1 MIPSAELQAR
11 PTLST
16 AILPMPLCLS
26 PPSPQRM
33 VSSGFLVLW
42 GWLMLTPGALAQA
55 PATPIPRFTPL
66 FPFQNPPFPPPE
78 SNGNGS
84 SSNPQGSA
92 RLVGQV
98 SNSVGQPVVGAQ
110 VQLEGGENPNQPIQ
124 TDERGA
130 FELNHAEAGR
140 RLLTVWHPDYE
151 LAEKEILLQA
161 GLTTPVDVVLQV
173 PIQPQPRRRLGILG
187 VGGLE
192 QTQLL
197 GQRLTLEAVRLGLIS
212 DGEMVVPLDNR
223 RIQPILREVGWPI
236 YELFEW
242 DRRKPEAVAQFFDYL
257 GLEAIVI
264 ARVDILT
271 RPASPTELSLRSRSR
286 LELWRFDEQGNL
298 VVEVLAE
305 ASRDQVERSNL
316 NAAELAQL
324 YQIQVTQMA
333 SEVGSRWQE
342 NHPLAQYLEPAAGE
356 APPPPSRLD
365 TTVELRIPAAT
376 PSATP

>member
-1 MIPSAELQAR
+1 MF
-11 PTLST
+11 
-16 AILPMPLCLS
+16 
-26 PPSPQRM
+26 
-33 VSSGFLVLW
+33 SGAW
-42 GWLMLTPGALAQA
+42 AQA
-55 PATPIPRFTPL
+55 PATPIPRLTPL
-66 FPFQNPPFPPPE
+66 FPFQNPPFPPV
-78 SNGNGS
+78 NGNGPQ
-84 SSNPQGSA
+84 SNPQGSA
-92 RLVGQV
+92 RVVGQV

-110 VQLEGGENPNQPIQ
+110 VQLEGTENPNEPIQ

-130 FELNHAEAGR
+130 FELNQAQPGR

-151 LAEKEILLQA
+151 SAQQEIVLQA

-173 PIQPQPRRRLGILG
+173 PIRPQPRRRLGILG

-197 GQRLTLEAVRLGLIS
+197 GQRLTLEVVRLGLIP
-212 DGEMVVPLDNR
+212 DGETVVPLDNR
-223 RIQPILREVGWPI
+223 RIQPILRKVGWPI

-264 ARVDILT
+264 ARVDVLT

-298 VVEVLAE
+298 VVQVLAE

-333 SEVGSRWQE
+333 QEVGSRWQD
-342 NHPLAQYLEPAAGE
+342 NHPLAQYLEPADGE
-356 APPPPSRLD
+356 APPPRSRLD
-365 TTVELRIPAAT
+365 TTVELRIPADPAT
-376 PSATP
+376 PAPP

>member
-1 MIPSAELQAR
+1 MLLFFSL
-11 PTLST
+11 T
-16 AILPMPLCLS
+16 
-26 PPSPQRM
+26 SPQRM
-33 VSSGFLVLW
+33 VGSGILALCS
-42 GWLMLTPGALAQA
+42 WLTLASGALAQA
-55 PATPIPRFTPL
+55 PATPIPRLTPL
-66 FPFQNPPFPPPE
+66 FPFQNPPFPPPGA
-78 SNGNGS
+78 SGAPSSYGNNS
-84 SSNPQGSA
+84 HNSPQRTA

-110 VQLEGGENPNQPIQ
+110 VQLEGSENPNQPIQ

-130 FELNHAEAGR
+130 FELAVPAEWSPYQAQAGR
-140 RLLTVWHPDYE
+140 LMLTVWHPDYE
-151 LAEKEILLQA
+151 RAEKEILLQA

-192 QTQLL
+192 QTQIL
-197 GQRLTLEAVRLGLIS
+197 GQRFTLEAVRLGLIP
-212 DGEMVVPLDNR
+212 DGETVVPLDNR

-264 ARVDILT
+264 ARVDVLT
-271 RPASPTELSLRSRSR
+271 RPASPTELSLRSRGR

-298 VVEVLAE
+298 VVNILAE
-305 ASRDQVERSNL
+305 ASRDQVERNNL

-333 SEVGSRWQE
+333 NEVGSRWQE
-342 NHPLAQYLEPAAGE
+342 NHPLAQYLEPAPGE
-356 APPPPSRLD
+356 APPPRSRLD
-365 TTVELRIPAAT
+365 TTVELRIPAG
-376 PSATP
+376 SATPAP

>member
-1 MIPSAELQAR
+1 MI
-11 PTLST
+11 
-16 AILPMPLCLS
+16 
-26 PPSPQRM
+26 
-33 VSSGFLVLW
+33 SSGLLLLGSGLALAGV
-42 GWLMLTPGALAQA
+42 ALAQA
-55 PATPIPRFTPL
+55 TTTPIPRFTPL
-66 FPFQNPPFPPPE
+66 FPFQNPPFPPAN
-78 SNGNGS
+78 SGS
-84 SSNPQGSA
+84 TPQGSA

-98 SNSVGQPVVGAQ
+98 SNSVGEPVVGAQ
-110 VQLEGGENPNQPIQ
+110 VRLEGVENPNQPLQ
-124 TDERGA
+124 TDERGV
-130 FELNHAEAGR
+130 FELNQVQAGR

-161 GLTTPVDVVLQV
+161 DLTTPVDVVLQ
-173 PIQPQPRRRLGILG
+173 PLIQPQPRRRLGILG

-192 QTQLL
+192 HTQQL
-197 GQRLTLEAVRLGLIS
+197 GQRLTLEAVRLGLIPNS
-212 DGEMVVPLDNR
+212 ETVVPLDNR
-223 RIQPILREVGWPI
+223 RLQPVLRKVGWPI

-264 ARVDILT
+264 ARVDVLT

-305 ASRDQVERSNL
+305 ASRAQVERSNL

-324 YQIQVTQMA
+324 YQIQVTQMV

-342 NHPLAQYLEPAAGE
+342 NHPLARYLEAAPE
-356 APPPPSRLD
+356 EPPPPRSRLD
-365 TTVELRIPAAT
+365 TTVELRIPSNSGT
-376 PSATP
+376 PSP

>member
-1 MIPSAELQAR
+1 MTQALGQFSLWGW
-11 PTLST
+11 P
-16 AILPMPLCLS
+16 A
-26 PPSPQRM
+26 
-33 VSSGFLVLW
+33 VSSGAW
-42 GWLMLTPGALAQA
+42 AQA
-55 PATPIPRFTPL
+55 ASTPIPGLTPL
-66 FPFQNPPFPPPE
+66 FPFRNPPFPPSN
-78 SNGNGS
+78 SNGAGS
-84 SSNPQGSA
+84 PLQGSA
-92 RLVGQV
+92 RLVGRV
-98 SNSVGQPVVGAQ
+98 INSVGQPVVGAQ
-110 VQLEGGENPNQPIQ
+110 VQLQATENPNSAPPHPEKDEPIQ

-130 FELNHAEAGR
+130 FELNQAQTGQL
-140 RLLTVWHPDYE
+140 LLTVWHPDYE
-151 LAEKEILLQA
+151 PIQKEILLQA
-161 GLTTPVDVVLQV
+161 GLTTPVEVVLQV

-197 GQRLTLEAVRLGLIS
+197 GQRLALEAVRLGLIP
-212 DGEMVVPLDNR
+212 DGETVIPLDNR

-242 DRRKPEAVAQFFDYL
+242 DHRKPEAVAQFFDYL

-264 ARVDILT
+264 ARVDVLT

-298 VVEVLAE
+298 VVQVLAE

-333 SEVGSRWQE
+333 SEVGSRWQD
-342 NHPLAQYLEPAAGE
+342 NHPLAQYLEPANGE
-356 APPPPSRLD
+356 APLPRSRLD
-365 TTVELRIPAAT
+365 TIVELRIPPT
-376 PSATP
+376 GSATP